1 MTTASQSS
9 RRMSVLMLLLP
20 PTVSLY
26 LPLQAQAIP
35 SQEQQVSPIAEALL
49 PLQSQ
54 TAFSEDALTMKRFD
68 TAQSIAAQQVSPD
81 QPLPT
86 NPSSPTEPQQPTDQQ
101 PPTDSSQPTSPS
113 QPAVQPPSTEPQ
125 QPPTDQ
131 KPEAQ
136 KKPRRINYFG
146 IGGNIGLV
154 NDGSTATG
162 SGGFSILGRNSLTN
176 NLSIHSTSV
185 FGDKSIQ
192 STALT
197 GGVPI
202 KNKATGRTIL
212 FPFVGA
218 GLSIKTSNFTVYP
231 LVTAGVDIPINR
243 FLTGTVRLNTTFAE
257 RTDVGVVMGVGVD
270 IFGLLFKRK

>member
-1 MTTASQSS
+1 MTTATQPS
-9 RRMSVLMLLLP
+9 RKTSMLMLLLP
-20 PTVSLY
+20 STVGIY

-35 SQEQQVSPIAEALL
+35 SQKQQASFTANALL
-49 PLQSQ
+49 PLQPQ
-54 TAFSEDALTMKRFD
+54 TTSSDGALTMKLFD
-68 TAQSIAAQQVSPD
+68 SAQSSTVPQVSPD
-81 QPLPT
+81 PSQPT
-86 NPSSPTEPQQPTDQQ
+86 NPSQPSDPQPPTEPQ
-101 PPTDSSQPTSPS
+101 PPTDPSQPTNPPQPS
-113 QPAVQPPSTEPQ
+113 DP

-146 IGGNIGLV
+146 LGGNIGLV
-154 NDGSTATG
+154 NDGGTATG

-202 KNKATGRTIL
+202 KNKTTGKTIL
-212 FPFVGA
+212 FPFAGA
-218 GLSIKTSNFTVYP
+218 GLSIKTNNFTVYP
-231 LVTAGVDIPINR
+231 LVTAGVDIPMSKYI
-243 FLTGTVRLNTTFAE
+243 TATVRMNATFAE